1 MTTIDTKIKS
11 FYQPET
17 DLADIEHHVARQKG
31 FWPKKRVM
39 CSDAHTAQ
47 TFKQLCHASSEVLEF
62 QHASDEIIAITEDS
76 LTELSDVAII
86 LLDLAGSY
94 GWFISPGGLRNPY
107 GVNWESLGVAPHEL
121 NADFVALGL
130 FNRLAEIMQKLRKTG
145 RVDFGDIAIREMF
158 FIINQYIAANSNGDI
173 VDYVYEKTLKNMKRP
188 NRYGIK

>member
-1 MTTIDTKIKS
+1 MTTIETKIKA
-11 FYQPET
+11 FYQPDT

-39 CSDAHTAQ
+39 CSDAHTAH

-62 QHASDEIIAITEDS
+62 QNAPDDINALTDDG
-76 LTELSDVAII
+76 LTELADVAII

-94 GWFISPGGLRNPY
+94 GWVITPRHLRNPY

-121 NADFVALGL
+121 NIDFVALGL
-130 FNRLAEIMQKLRKTG
+130 FNRLAEMMQKLRKTG
-145 RVDFGDIAIREMF
+145 RVDFSDIAIREIF